1 MTATNDSDELE
12 ALFDSIA
19 ANNHPAEPAATA
31 ASASSNSQKNSAS
44 TVENWS
50 NTQENVFNQLG
61 QMTRSLH
68 DTLGQLGY
76 DKMLEKNM
84 SAMPD
89 TKARLAYVAN
99 LTEQAAGRVLNA
111 TDIANPLLEQVNN
124 SAAALSKRW
133 DDLFANRLDS
143 NGLRQLALDTK
154 KFLNEDLKTKNAMLH
169 AQLMEIVMAQDF
181 QDLTG
186 QVIKKIIEVTQYLE
200 TSLMSV
206 LLQVVPETKKT
217 EEVSSMLQGP
227 VINAQGRTD
236 VVVNQEQ
243 VDELLDSLGF

>member
-19 ANNHPAEPAATA
+19 ASNHPAESAPAAE
-31 ASASSNSQKNSAS
+31 SSDSQKNSAS

-50 NTQENVFNQLG
+50 NTQESVFNKLG
-61 QMTRSLH
+61 QMTRALH

-99 LTEQAAGRVLNA
+99 LTEQAAGKVLNA

-124 SAAALSKRW
+124 SAAAL
-133 DDLFANRLDS
+133 
-143 NGLRQLALDTK
+143 GL
-154 KFLNEDLKTKNAMLH
+154 
-169 AQLMEIVMAQDF
+169 
-181 QDLTG
+181 
-186 QVIKKIIEVTQYLE
+186 
-200 TSLMSV
+200 
-206 LLQVVPETKKT
+206 
-217 EEVSSMLQGP
+217 
-227 VINAQGRTD
+227 
-236 VVVNQEQ
+236 
-243 VDELLDSLGF
+243 